1 MESLST
7 DAYEYFI
14 NYQDK
19 IEQKIIKKSSD
30 MIFIDNLVDKSK
42 NDDGNQALSDITYFL
57 NQYYLIK
64 PKAKK
69 VKSLINLLSNCL
81 YNLLIIQPK
90 VYENNGLVK
99 GFGDMM
105 NDKQTFQK
113 LVKLHYTKFFKL
125 EDSSMLGGCLWVYAN
140 CSIHIFYYLFKD
152 YVEIF
157 SNTTEKLIDEIEH
170 NVKKEL
176 KVRKTI
182 CMNLYNE
189 HV

>member
-19 IEQKIIKKSSD
+19 IEQKIIKNISD
-30 MIFIDNLVDKSK
+30 MNFIDNLVDKCHN
-42 NDDGNQALSDITYFL
+42 NDNEQALSDITYFL
-57 NQYYLIK
+57 NQYYLVK

-69 VKSLINLLSNCL
+69 AKSLINLLSNCL
-81 YNLLIIQPK
+81 YDLLIIQPK
-90 VYENNGLVK
+90 VYENNGLV
-99 GFGDMM
+99 GGLGDMM
-105 NDKQTFQK
+105 NDKQKFQE
-113 LVKLHYTKFFKL
+113 LVKLHYTKFFEL
-125 EDSSMLGGCLWVYAN
+125 ENSIMLGGCLWIYVN
-140 CSIHIFYYLFKD
+140 CAIKIFYYLFKD

-170 NVKKEL
+170 NVGEVL

-189 HV
+189 NV